1 MKRNKRRIKMS
12 KKYDVNGQEV
22 EVIQQ
27 LDSGSWLVYDVCED
41 EYEENYT
48 DEDKPRIATEIFEK
62 PPTKVYEEKIAG
74 LKKEI
79 GLLKKNRT
87 QLNEEIRKAETEKQN
102 FEKIFNGSE
111 LLRQVYH
118 LVNGD
123 YKYYV
128 GYWDGRY
135 MNLLENPR
143 ISKFVLREGKW
154 CSDYMS
160 GIEFFVNKEDAIKS
174 IMNWM
179 ESRVSKAEETWDLA
193 GVERTARENNLTIPE
208 LYHKKIKALQD
219 ARKAKEREN
228 LQEKLKKLEGED

>member
-1 MKRNKRRIKMS
+1 MS

-48 DEDKPRIATEIFEK
+48 DEGRPRIVAEIFGK
-62 PPTKVYEEKIAG
+62 PPTSVYGEKIKKLRAEIESLQEEKEK
-74 LKKEI
+74 LVF
-79 GLLKKNRT
+79 
-87 QLNEEIRKAETEKQN
+87 EIRKSKEKKQS
-102 FEKIFNGSE
+102 FEKIFNVSE